1 MYSMKQITQQLSA
14 AGFNVASI
22 EEPAYHDDV
31 DGAIEIIG
39 RGAHIQVGPD
49 YLIVVEE
56 REDGKL
62 AFHPS
67 RQTIREIIMDLR
79 SLPVKAA

>member
-22 EEPAYHDDV
+22 EEPAYHEDV

-39 RGAHIQVGPD
+39 CGAHIQVGPD
-49 YLIVVEE
+49 YPIVVETC
-56 REDGKL
+56 EDGKF

-67 RQTIREIIMDLR
+67 RQTIREIIADLR
-79 SLPVKAA
+79 SLTGKAA